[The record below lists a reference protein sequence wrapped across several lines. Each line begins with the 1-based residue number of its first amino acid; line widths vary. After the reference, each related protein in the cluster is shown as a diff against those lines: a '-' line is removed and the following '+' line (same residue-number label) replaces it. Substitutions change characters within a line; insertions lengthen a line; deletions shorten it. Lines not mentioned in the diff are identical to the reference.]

1 MALAKGMAVANM
13 TLGESV
19 NLPSASRHPFPGVG
33 KYSDPVSSIDNQY
46 RVSVSL
52 GQARNS

>member
-1 MALAKGMAVANM
+1 MAVANL

-19 NLPSASRHPFPGVG
+19 NLLNASRHPFPGVG
-33 KYSDPVSSIDNQY
+33 KYSDLVSSIDDQY